1 MAEATQNKSREI
13 ITVNIGGFGVNIG
26 QSSLAHLCAEYGLS
40 SDGVQE
46 REMKYGD
53 TIHTSFEETSK
64 GNYRARCLF
73 YDLDPYPIH
82 TMQNSYKYR
91 NLVRDNY
98 CITGKHGVNSN
109 FAAGHYTI
117 GKATID
123 RFNQKLRLLVEGCDE
138 LQGFIVNNSMSGG
151 TGAGTG
157 TLALERIAVDYRR
170 KCKFGFHAF
179 ADDRRLSSPI
189 QVYTALLSLHWL
201 MDHTDISIILDNRK
215 LYDICREKLNIKAP
229 RYAHYNNICDKLIST
244 VTAPVRFGLGMDLM
258 SYSTDMVPF
267 PRLHCLTPS
276 LAPIRANNEKNYKAD
291 IQSLTDQ
298 SLDSAHFLQSLEDFD
313 VQEDKYLSMSVFYR
327 AEDIDQYLLDCTQ
340 SLRYMRTH
348 RKATFVEW
356 SSDSRASVHYIDAAP
371 IALESDTV
379 MTDDKQVVMLGNNT
393 GIIRIFSQRISK
405 KYDLL
410 YSQRAYVHHMVGE
423 GMEEGELAEAR
434 ENLGFLEKDYLDVL
448 AEQNWS
454 DDDYD
459 DEDTDYDENI

>member
-1 MAEATQNKSREI
+1 MAEATQDKSREI

-53 TIHTSFEETSK
+53 TIHSSFKESSK

-82 TMQNSYKYR
+82 TMQNSYEYR
-91 NLVRDNY
+91 NLVRDEY
-98 CITGKHGVNSN
+98 CITGKHGINCN

-117 GKATID
+117 GKETID
-123 RFNQKLRLLVEGCDE
+123 RFSDKLRLMVEECDE

-157 TLALERIAVDYRR
+157 ALALERIAVDYRK

-201 MDHTDISIILDNRK
+201 LDYTDISIILDNWK

-258 SYSTDMVPF
+258 SYAIEMVPF
-267 PRLHCLTPS
+267 SRLHFLSAS
-276 LAPIRANNEKNYKAD
+276 LAPIKPKSNETQISNLK
-291 IQSLTDQ
+291 SLTDQ
-298 SLDSAHFLQSLEDFD
+298 CFNYSNFVHCFGNINNRRKDE
-313 VQEDKYLSMSVFYR
+313 YLAMSVSYR
-327 AEDIDQYLLDCTQ
+327 AEDIDQYLVNCMQ
-340 SLRYMRTH
+340 SLRYMTTH

-356 SSDSRASVHYIDAAP
+356 SSDSKPSVHYIDAAP

-393 GIIRIFSQRISK
+393 GIIRIFS
-405 KYDLL
+405 
-410 YSQRAYVHHMVGE
+410 
-423 GMEEGELAEAR
+423 
-434 ENLGFLEKDYLDVL
+434 
-448 AEQNWS
+448 
-454 DDDYD
+454 
-459 DEDTDYDENI
+459 